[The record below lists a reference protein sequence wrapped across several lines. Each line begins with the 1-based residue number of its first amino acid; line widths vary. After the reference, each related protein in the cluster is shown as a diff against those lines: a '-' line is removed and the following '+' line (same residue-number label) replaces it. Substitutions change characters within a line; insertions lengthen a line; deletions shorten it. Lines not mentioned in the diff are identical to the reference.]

1 MPNWSYLVVS
11 FPGSLSE
18 LDESTLEEFLEMRGD
33 QGWELIHFGRLNE
46 TDVEL
51 VFKQP
56 A

>member
-1 MPNWSYLVVS
+1 MPNWSHLVVS

-18 LDESTLEEFLEMRGD
+18 LNDSTLEEFLNMRGD
-33 QGWELIHFGRLNE
+33 QGWELIDFSRLNE
-46 TDVEL
+46 TDVGL